1 MRYRVLFFVVL
12 VLALFF
18 LLIHSS
24 SIAQQAGQPCDASTC
39 GPGYN
44 AVLQSNGSCMCV
56 ASDCTN
62 LDDCPEPP
70 KAIEDCASIEGCGPP
85 AIIEP

>member
-1 MRYRVLFFVVL
+1 MCYRVLFFVVL
-12 VLALFF
+12 ALTLSFVL
-18 LLIHSS
+18 IQGD
-24 SIAQQAGQPCDASTC
+24 SIAQQASQPCDASTC

-62 LDDCPEPP
+62 LDGCPEPP
-70 KAIEDCASIEGCGPP
+70 KAVEDCDSIEGCNPP
-85 AIIEP
+85 EVIEP